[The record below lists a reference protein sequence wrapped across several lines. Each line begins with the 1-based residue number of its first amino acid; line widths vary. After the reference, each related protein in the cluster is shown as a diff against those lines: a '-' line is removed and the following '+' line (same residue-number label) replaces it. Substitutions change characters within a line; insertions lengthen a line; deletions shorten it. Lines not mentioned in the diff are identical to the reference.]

1 MVDSDNNA
9 GSEMNLAGTDMERL
23 LKPSTN
29 VRDLTHA
36 REAVAIAQIAGIFDR
51 IVDESSPLK
60 TQALARKADGRDT
73 EYLEHWRSQMA
84 VKRQQINFMDDV
96 HEEVPSDSLFTLPPD
111 VRTMADIIGEANDHR
126 TPPNEEPPC
135 APETS
140 LDAVEKAMLNVDQRR
155 AFDIVEW
162 HLKSTMAKEN
172 IPRLRMIIYGEGGT
186 GKSKV
191 IQSITWMFSQR
202 GGEEMLVKSSY
213 TGVAASLVDGKTL
226 HNIAN
231 LNQRGKLSETMKK
244 KMQERWRQ
252 WRYLIIDKYSMIS
265 KTIFAKLSRNVGI
278 SVEGLTHANR
288 NDSFG
293 GINVI
298 IVGDLHQ
305 FEPVVCGRHDAL
317 YYPTQNSDTELMKI
331 GREIYEDFDTVVIV
345 KEQRRVSDEVWRDF
359 LRRLRQGVVQEGDL
373 AMLKKLVIT
382 GGECDTDFSR
392 APWSNASLITPRHA
406 TRVEWN
412 EAAVRAHCKESGE
425 VLYRCE
431 AEDRHA
437 SGTQATATDW
447 ERRLLK
453 SRLNQKI
460 NHRRLSDVVELAK
473 GMKVM
478 VTFNVDTDL
487 DITNGAR
494 GEIVDIVL
502 DENESAMEG
511 SSEVQLRKLPRLK
524 ELSGRSNSALDKL
537 ADPFTHPIRR
547 TSYSKWKDPTKTS
560 RKDYPGD
567 RVEARQRKAKSV
579 NPSSD
584 NRGRTRKPKEKATVD
599 EPEGPSIG
607 AYPKSPAVRSASQD
621 DDDQFR
627 EQPESPLTPIG
638 ESPNSNNEQGPNPF
652 NFESINLASTQTPTL
667 SFDYPSIFS
676 SWFQSSFPN
685 LNLSHSISSTSHP
698 ILLSSTNMSNRNN
711 IPQIGLPT
719 LSNDAVTQLAAAA
732 EKLPKLYKTPPILNI
747 EDPVGVIQWFEA
759 AEWIFDSNG
768 ITSDDAKLKL
778 ALDWSTYPTRKL
790 FMGMKSVRTPNYDEF
805 VKEVRNIL
813 PEEMLDVAG
822 SMYKLDRIVNE
833 YEPLSIRQKAEFRLY
848 NVLFVIECEKL
859 MTDRPILANRD
870 AVRTYLK
877 VFEESTRSMVF
888 DQVRRD
894 VKPATIGNR
903 RKEDPITL
911 KEAVAAAEKVFSLS
925 NYESIYGLTSVR
937 SSGIGST
944 NPESYRRS
952 QIAYPLTSGLPA
964 QSNFD
969 YLKSVRKIK
978 QENDVEGGISDLW
991 KSASKDSVNEKEK
1004 LEFEK
1009 ERLASQQDVNEA
1021 WLKEMR
1027 QMTLKVGEGLST
1039 VASLVGAAV
1048 SQRQPN
1054 LEGNQN
1060 RYGFNQSG
1068 PSGSSARYGNTYSNT
1083 GPRQLLCFM
1092 CRAKDHLLAACPIYQ
1107 DYVKR
1112 GWLVPEGNGST
1123 RMKLRDE
1130 VRMPRDDE
1138 NTPRYKLIED
1148 IAKARGWGKAESYF
1162 ANMVDEEED
1171 EMNRQLDSED
1181 QVQVLLR
1188 ELAEAKNAMLQMS
1201 QQRPSEEL
1209 GKKLLDS
1216 MKEPRPGRGIYQIG
1230 RNHASSFVQA
1240 PESSFSKKPNNTN
1253 NDRRGPPPRPLKSAF
1268 KKKVAF
1274 DGVLMPPRDR
1284 FDGIPNRNFRRT
1296 RDTSTEIESEPAE
1309 KVRTEVVSKE
1319 QPSAGYGDIRPSPA
1333 TAKRPFDDVRPI
1345 TFRPPPETD
1354 VRNRRSEVP
1363 NSQALD
1369 QSQPSPMSEEREKS
1383 KQPSYRVRNE
1393 LFKDGLAEE
1402 VATKVLEGTVQLSIE
1417 EMLGISSL
1425 VKKILERKLKNRRV
1439 EPKRGKSAYV
1449 AVLTDNGE
1457 TEIPEM
1463 PTGVLMRGNYIDI
1476 DDLALEPEIMFEY
1489 LSEARDGMPIGSWT
1503 IKICPIL

>member
-1 MVDSDNNA
+1 MYPNS
-9 GSEMNLAGTDMERL
+9 RL
-23 LKPSTN
+23 PSA
-29 VRDLTHA
+29 DLTIHY
-36 REAVAIAQIAGIFDR
+36 I
-51 IVDESSPLK
+51 L
-60 TQALARKADGRDT
+60 L
-73 EYLEHWRSQMA
+73 
-84 VKRQQINFMDDV
+84 
-96 HEEVPSDSLFTLPPD
+96 
-111 VRTMADIIGEANDHR
+111 
-126 TPPNEEPPC
+126 
-135 APETS
+135 
-140 LDAVEKAMLNVDQRR
+140 
-155 AFDIVEW
+155 
-162 HLKSTMAKEN
+162 
-172 IPRLRMIIYGEGGT
+172 
-186 GKSKV
+186 
-191 IQSITWMFSQR
+191 SIC
-202 GGEEMLVKSSY
+202 
-213 TGVAASLVDGKTL
+213 
-226 HNIAN
+226 
-231 LNQRGKLSETMKK
+231 
-244 KMQERWRQ
+244 
-252 WRYLIIDKYSMIS
+252 
-265 KTIFAKLSRNVGI
+265 RN
-278 SVEGLTHANR
+278 
-288 NDSFG
+288 
-293 GINVI
+293 
-298 IVGDLHQ
+298 
-305 FEPVVCGRHDAL
+305 
-317 YYPTQNSDTELMKI
+317 
-331 GREIYEDFDTVVIV
+331 
-345 KEQRRVSDEVWRDF
+345 
-359 LRRLRQGVVQEGDL
+359 
-373 AMLKKLVIT
+373 
-382 GGECDTDFSR
+382 
-392 APWSNASLITPRHA
+392 
-406 TRVEWN
+406 
-412 EAAVRAHCKESGE
+412 
-425 VLYRCE
+425 
-431 AEDRHA
+431 
-437 SGTQATATDW
+437 
-447 ERRLLK
+447 
-453 SRLNQKI
+453 
-460 NHRRLSDVVELAK
+460 
-473 GMKVM
+473 
-478 VTFNVDTDL
+478 
-487 DITNGAR
+487 
-494 GEIVDIVL
+494 
-502 DENESAMEG
+502 
-511 SSEVQLRKLPRLK
+511 
-524 ELSGRSNSALDKL
+524 
-537 ADPFTHPIRR
+537 
-547 TSYSKWKDPTKTS
+547 
-560 RKDYPGD
+560 

-584 NRGRTRKPKEKATVD
+584 NRGRTRKAKEKATVD

-652 NFESINLASTQTPTL
+652 NFESINLASTHTPTL

-698 ILLSSTNMSNRNN
+698 ILQKSKNMSNRNN

-822 SMYKLDRIVNE
+822 SMYELDRIVNE

-848 NVLFVIECEKL
+848 NVLFVTECEKL

-1201 QQRPSEEL
+1201 HQRPSEEL

-1253 NDRRGPPPRPLKSAF
+1253 NDRRGPPPGPLKSAF

-1489 LSEARDGMPIGSWT
+1489 LSEARDGMPIGSWLAGYLV
-1503 IKICPIL
+1503 CALCFVLVLVLVLPLVFPRSGRSDPRRDNSMR

>member
-1 MVDSDNNA
+1 MPSIWREVKTLTIPSASNP
-9 GSEMNLAGTDMERL
+9 GSIFEAL
-23 LKPSTN
+23 LSP
-29 VRDLTHA
+29 HA
-36 REAVAIAQIAGIFDR
+36 QYLAVASGHEVQIWDLRKALPNSENSQSSFSNEHLSVHKMSWCQGTTQLAIGHDKGLVSVLDIQEGVVWMEGFGLAEALVSPVSGLAWLSPVLLAVSMGSTVEIWRFESEYKGDDGQRSWSFCGR
-51 IVDESSPLK
+51 IPDPPIMANQTEPPLIL
-60 TQALARKADGRDT
+60 TIHALADHQLLLQYPDGGGRTLIWNLTFGPFIARLSIVPWKLPHGINDVSAASGHALYT
-73 EYLEHWRSQMA
+73 DHGSGIRS
-84 VKRQQINFMDDV
+84 VY
-96 HEEVPSDSLFTLPPD
+96 PSDS
-111 VRTMADIIGEANDHR
+111 
-126 TPPNEEPPC
+126 
-135 APETS
+135 S
-140 LDAVEKAMLNVDQRR
+140 
-155 AFDIVEW
+155 
-162 HLKSTMAKEN
+162 
-172 IPRLRMIIYGEGGT
+172 
-186 GKSKV
+186 
-191 IQSITWMFSQR
+191 
-202 GGEEMLVKSSY
+202 
-213 TGVAASLVDGKTL
+213 
-226 HNIAN
+226 
-231 LNQRGKLSETMKK
+231 
-244 KMQERWRQ
+244 
-252 WRYLIIDKYSMIS
+252 
-265 KTIFAKLSRNVGI
+265 
-278 SVEGLTHANR
+278 
-288 NDSFG
+288 
-293 GINVI
+293 
-298 IVGDLHQ
+298 DL
-305 FEPVVCGRHDAL
+305 
-317 YYPTQNSDTELMKI
+317 
-331 GREIYEDFDTVVIV
+331 
-345 KEQRRVSDEVWRDF
+345 
-359 LRRLRQGVVQEGDL
+359 
-373 AMLKKLVIT
+373 
-382 GGECDTDFSR
+382 
-392 APWSNASLITPRHA
+392 
-406 TRVEWN
+406 
-412 EAAVRAHCKESGE
+412 
-425 VLYRCE
+425 
-431 AEDRHA
+431 
-437 SGTQATATDW
+437 
-447 ERRLLK
+447 LL
-453 SRLNQKI
+453 
-460 NHRRLSDVVELAK
+460 E
-473 GMKVM
+473 
-478 VTFNVDTDL
+478 
-487 DITNGAR
+487 
-494 GEIVDIVL
+494 
-502 DENESAMEG
+502 MEG
-511 SSEVQLRKLPRLK
+511 SYENQL
-524 ELSGRSNSALDKL
+524 GRTIQL
-537 ADPFTHPIRR
+537 
-547 TSYSKWKDPTKTS
+547 
-560 RKDYPGD
+560 D

-584 NRGRTRKPKEKATVD
+584 NRGRTRKAKEKATVD

-652 NFESINLASTQTPTL
+652 NFESINLASTHTPTL

-698 ILLSSTNMSNRNN
+698 ILQKSKNMSNRNN

-768 ITSDDAKLKL
+768 IKSDDAKLKL

-822 SMYKLDRIVNE
+822 SMYELDRIVNE

-848 NVLFVIECEKL
+848 NVLFVTECEKL

-1201 QQRPSEEL
+1201 HQRPSEEL

-1253 NDRRGPPPRPLKSAF
+1253 NDRRGPPPGPLKSAF

>member
-1 MVDSDNNA
+1 MSTLAAPAVNHVLGQYFQAISLALAGWDYILTFEHEVDLFWPAPHSIARTLFFFNRYLSLFTVSLNSWAIFGFHISDNVSCQIHQSLLAIDYFLSCHIWIRYLLTGFGTLQVFAIEGILITRVYGIYDN
-9 GSEMNLAGTDMERL
+9 NNKLLRVLCIYLAGTVATSIILITLPFRGAQFTSQPAPGVHVCTTVLPPQNIWSFWIPILAYETTLFL
-23 LKPSTN
+23 LVLFRVLQHCLEENPCKLEFTTRILN
-29 VRDLTHA
+29 IVVRDSLA
-36 REAVAIAQIAGIFDR
+36 YFLVVLIAYTINALVWRFASPELFLVLHGITLASITIAA
-51 IVDESSPLK
+51 
-60 TQALARKADGRDT
+60 T
-73 EYLEHWRSQMA
+73 
-84 VKRQQINFMDDV
+84 
-96 HEEVPSDSLFTLPPD
+96 
-111 VRTMADIIGEANDHR
+111 
-126 TPPNEEPPC
+126 
-135 APETS
+135 
-140 LDAVEKAMLNVDQRR
+140 
-155 AFDIVEW
+155 
-162 HLKSTMAKEN
+162 
-172 IPRLRMIIYGEGGT
+172 RMIINLKEEGPAGQKKRDST
-186 GKSKV
+186 A
-191 IQSITWMFSQR
+191 QS
-202 GGEEMLVKSSY
+202 
-213 TGVAASLVDGKTL
+213 
-226 HNIAN
+226 
-231 LNQRGKLSETMKK
+231 
-244 KMQERWRQ
+244 
-252 WRYLIIDKYSMIS
+252 
-265 KTIFAKLSRNVGI
+265 GI
-278 SVEGLTHANR
+278 
-288 NDSFG
+288 
-293 GINVI
+293 
-298 IVGDLHQ
+298 
-305 FEPVVCGRHDAL
+305 
-317 YYPTQNSDTELMKI
+317 
-331 GREIYEDFDTVVIV
+331 
-345 KEQRRVSDEVWRDF
+345 
-359 LRRLRQGVVQEGDL
+359 
-373 AMLKKLVIT
+373 
-382 GGECDTDFSR
+382 
-392 APWSNASLITPRHA
+392 
-406 TRVEWN
+406 
-412 EAAVRAHCKESGE
+412 
-425 VLYRCE
+425 
-431 AEDRHA
+431 
-437 SGTQATATDW
+437 
-447 ERRLLK
+447 
-453 SRLNQKI
+453 
-460 NHRRLSDVVELAK
+460 ELAP
-473 GMKVM
+473 MRILRHSTEEWLRVRPS
-478 VTFNVDTDL
+478 TL
-487 DITNGAR
+487 
-494 GEIVDIVL
+494 GEL
-502 DENESAMEG
+502 G
-511 SSEVQLRKLPRLK
+511 HSSQGPKLEYIQRLK
-524 ELSGRSNSALDKL
+524 ELSRHSKPTLDEL
-537 ADPFTHPIRR
+537 ADPFNHPIRR
-547 TSYSKWKDPTKTS
+547 TFYSKWKNPTKTS
-560 RKDYPGD
+560 LKATKTLY

-584 NRGRTRKPKEKATVD
+584 NRGRTRKAKEKATVD

-621 DDDQFR
+621 NDDQFR

-698 ILLSSTNMSNRNN
+698 IFLSSTNMSNRNN

-719 LSNDAVTQLAAAA
+719 LSNNAVTQLAAAA

-822 SMYKLDRIVNE
+822 SMYELDRIVNE

-848 NVLFVIECEKL
+848 NVLFVTECEKL

-911 KEAVAAAEKVFSLS
+911 KEAVAAAEKVFSSS

-1054 LEGNQN
+1054 FEGNQS

-1068 PSGSSARYGNTYSNT
+1068 PSGPSARYGNTYSNT
-1083 GPRQLLCFM
+1083 GPRQMLCFM

-1148 IAKARGWGKAESYF
+1148 IAKSRGWGKAESYF

-1171 EMNRQLDSED
+1171 EMNRQLDPED

-1188 ELAEAKNAMLQMS
+1188 ELAEAKNAMLQMN
-1201 QQRPSEEL
+1201 QQRPSDEVRRFNDRSYPDHSQNTDRPNL
-1209 GKKLLDS
+1209 GK
-1216 MKEPRPGRGIYQIG
+1216 
-1230 RNHASSFVQA
+1230 
-1240 PESSFSKKPNNTN
+1240 
-1253 NDRRGPPPRPLKSAF
+1253 
-1268 KKKVAF
+1268 
-1274 DGVLMPPRDR
+1274 
-1284 FDGIPNRNFRRT
+1284 
-1296 RDTSTEIESEPAE
+1296 
-1309 KVRTEVVSKE
+1309 
-1319 QPSAGYGDIRPSPA
+1319 
-1333 TAKRPFDDVRPI
+1333 
-1345 TFRPPPETD
+1345 
-1354 VRNRRSEVP
+1354 
-1363 NSQALD
+1363 
-1369 QSQPSPMSEEREKS
+1369 
-1383 KQPSYRVRNE
+1383 
-1393 LFKDGLAEE
+1393 
-1402 VATKVLEGTVQLSIE
+1402 
-1417 EMLGISSL
+1417 
-1425 VKKILERKLKNRRV
+1425 
-1439 EPKRGKSAYV
+1439 
-1449 AVLTDNGE
+1449 
-1457 TEIPEM
+1457 
-1463 PTGVLMRGNYIDI
+1463 NY
-1476 DDLALEPEIMFEY
+1476 
-1489 LSEARDGMPIGSWT
+1489 
-1503 IKICPIL
+1503 